1 MKSIIFGTDF
11 TDNAARAGRVAAAIA
26 ERLNDTLLVV
36 HSTEA
41 GLRDAFPFTE
51 EAFAKFEAAKEDV
64 LQKAAAG
71 LKRDNLS
78 IQTELLGGEADE
90 AIAKKTSTESTRL
103 VVVASMGHRTAD
115 RWKLGSVAERLAEA
129 SPVPTLVVRQEEAL
143 VAWAQQQKPLK
154 VLCAYDFSGSADAA
168 LAYLKE
174 LRHIGPCEIVVAHVD
189 WPLGEMSRLGISGST
204 PLDANRPEVQAALER
219 DLKAR
224 VAAITGEK
232 DVSIRV
238 SPGLGRSE
246 FHLIEIAEQEQA
258 HLIVTGTHQRHGL
271 TRLWHAS
278 TSRGL
283 LHHAP
288 MSVLVVPTTAVSV
301 RTIIPQIRRVL
312 VTTDLSDLGNLAIS
326 HACALLQSG
335 GSLHLLHVLLP
346 GQSGLSE
353 QLYGARKPS
362 EMMDDGPTKDCLEQL
377 RSLIPAEA
385 QALGLTVEVEVC
397 EHPSTA
403 EAICQ
408 TAERLAADVICMST
422 HGRTGLASAIVGSV
436 ANSVLARSKRPL
448 HLVRTL
454 DD

>member
-1 MKSIIFGTDF
+1 MKTIIHGTDF

-26 ERLNDTLLVV
+26 AQLNDTLLVV
-36 HSTEA
+36 HSYEL
-41 GLRDAFPFTE
+41 GMGDAFPFTE
-51 EAFAKFEAAKEDV
+51 KAFAKFEAAKEAELRKV
-64 LQKAAAG
+64 ATP
-71 LKRDNLS
+71 LKRKKLS
-78 IQTELLGGEADE
+78 IKTEVLGGAADE
-90 AIAKKTSTESTRL
+90 AIVKKISADGTRM
-103 VVVASMGHRTAD
+103 VVVASLGRRTEE
-115 RWKLGSVAERLAEA
+115 RWKLGSVSERVAEA
-129 SPVPTLVVRQEEAL
+129 SPVPTLVVRQDEAL
-143 VAWAQQQKPLK
+143 VAWARQQKPLK
-154 VLCAYDFSGSADAA
+154 VLCAYDFSASADAA
-168 LAYLKE
+168 LAYLKQ

-204 PLDANRPEVQAALER
+204 PLDANRPEVQAVLER

-224 VAAITGEK
+224 VAAITGEE
-232 DVSIRV
+232 DVRIRV
-238 SPGLGRSE
+238 LPGLGRSE

-258 HLIVTGTHQRHGL
+258 DLIVTGTHQRHGL

-288 MSVLVVPTTAVSV
+288 MSVLVVPTMVAPG
-301 RTIIPQIRRVL
+301 RTIVPQIRRVL

-326 HACALLQSG
+326 HACALLHSG
-335 GSLHLLHVLLP
+335 GTLHLLHVVS
-346 GQSGLSE
+346 SGNSGRGE
-353 QLYGARKPS
+353 RTGAGKKLRKVG
-362 EMMDDGPTKDCLEQL
+362 DDGLTKICLEQL
-377 RSLIPAEA
+377 RALVPAEA

-403 EAICQ
+403 EAICH